1 MKNPSNYA
9 EWSICLERLLD
20 GNDDE
25 LVLSCLQGGTIEWG
39 AGVAELLVKRIG
51 EVLEKRVGVIQE
63 KLNRDFGAS
72 QGDEGNILR
81 ATLTARRQLAFLIK
95 VASCSAFPQNI
106 QDSFISII
114 TDSAKNMQCSLEN
127 SAKNDRTGKLASL
140 FRNNS
145 LSNLSYLLT
154 QAEQYSSENVVTQ
167 KGRGRMI
174 LNG

>member
-51 EVLEKRVGVIQE
+51 EVLEKRVRVIQE

-72 QGDEGNILR
+72 QGDEGNI
-81 ATLTARRQLAFLIK
+81 ALACRDRLGCMGYMNQIGGTTGFGG
-95 VASCSAFPQNI
+95 V
-106 QDSFISII
+106 DV
-114 TDSAKNMQCSLEN
+114 LEV
-127 SAKNDRTGKLASL
+127 G
-140 FRNNS
+140 
-145 LSNLSYLLT
+145 
-154 QAEQYSSENVVTQ
+154 
-167 KGRGRMI
+167 
-174 LNG
+174 